1 MAATLELM
9 HLTFTGNKSRTLAV
23 CQDKHMAKA
32 ILSSYNLPTS
42 PSQLLSSKD
51 QVLEV
56 RFPVIIK
63 PNAED
68 ASLGIGPNS
77 VVSDPERL
85 AVQVKRVLDLYKQP
99 ALVEEYIEGREFNV
113 AVMENKTVQALPVS
127 EIDFS
132 QVPESMPHIC
142 SYEAKW
148 LKDHVMYQ
156 TTPPVCPAPIDDAL
170 KEKLQQ
176 LAVDAFRALG
186 CRDYARVDFRMDEAG
201 NIYILEINPNP
212 DISLDA
218 GYARALNA
226 AGIEYSRFWKYMIDN
241 ALQRKK
247 SHGSPDGPSDK
258 PAVMDLIKATDM
270 FTSAEIKVAEELI
283 DAFLLRP
290 DQKDYYV
297 VVVETP
303 EGGVGGYLTWGPT
316 PLAEGAYDLYWMAVS
331 PNQQKRSLG
340 KELVRWLERT
350 VADLDGRLIII
361 ETAGQ
366 PKYHPTRQFYLG
378 LGYKEV
384 ARVPD
389 FYKRG
394 DDRII
399 YTKHIPS

>member
-1 MAATLELM
+1 MTDLPPNVGIVFNAYEPITGRSEEQLSEESVAEVAKDVGEAVKKLGYPVTIVPLQKSFLNFLRRVKDLNLDVLVNLCEGFFGRPQWESNVAATLELM

-51 QVLEV
+51 QALEV
-56 RFPVIIK
+56 RFPVIVK

-85 AVQVKRVLDLYKQP
+85 AAQVKRILDLYKQP

-170 KEKLQQ
+170 KLKLQQ

-186 CRDYARVDFRMDEAG
+186 CRDYARVDFRMDGAG
-201 NIYILEINPNP
+201 NIFILEINPNP

-226 AGIEYSRFWKYMIDN
+226 AGIEYSRFWKYMLDN

-247 SHGSPDGPSDK
+247 LHGSPDG
-258 PAVMDLIKATDM
+258 AV
-270 FTSAEIKVAEELI
+270 
-283 DAFLLRP
+283 R
-290 DQKDYYV
+290 
-297 VVVETP
+297 
-303 EGGVGGYLTWGPT
+303 
-316 PLAEGAYDLYWMAVS
+316 
-331 PNQQKRSLG
+331 
-340 KELVRWLERT
+340 
-350 VADLDGRLIII
+350 
-361 ETAGQ
+361 
-366 PKYHPTRQFYLG
+366 
-378 LGYKEV
+378 
-384 ARVPD
+384 
-389 FYKRG
+389 
-394 DDRII
+394 
-399 YTKHIPS
+399 

>member
-1 MAATLELM
+1 MTDSLPNVGIVFNAYEPVTGRSEEQLSEESVAEVAKEVGEAVKKLGYPVTIVPLQKSFLNFLRRVKDLNLDVLVNLCEGFYGRPQWESNVAATLELM
-9 HLTFTGNKSRTLAV
+9 HLTFTGNKSRTLTV

-51 QVLEV
+51 QALEV

-85 AVQVKRVLDLYKQP
+85 AIQVKRILDLYKQP

-148 LKDHVMYQ
+148 LKDHIMYQ

-170 KEKLQQ
+170 KLKLQQ

-186 CRDYARVDFRMDEAG
+186 CRDYARVDFRMDAAG

-226 AGIEYSRFWKYMIDN
+226 AGIEYSRFWEYMLNN

-247 SHGSPDGPSDK
+247 SHGSPDG
-258 PAVMDLIKATDM
+258 AI
-270 FTSAEIKVAEELI
+270 
-283 DAFLLRP
+283 R
-290 DQKDYYV
+290 
-297 VVVETP
+297 
-303 EGGVGGYLTWGPT
+303 
-316 PLAEGAYDLYWMAVS
+316 
-331 PNQQKRSLG
+331 
-340 KELVRWLERT
+340 
-350 VADLDGRLIII
+350 
-361 ETAGQ
+361 
-366 PKYHPTRQFYLG
+366 
-378 LGYKEV
+378 
-384 ARVPD
+384 
-389 FYKRG
+389 
-394 DDRII
+394 
-399 YTKHIPS
+399 